1 MANYMRIQRSIRVNG
16 EKVAE
21 TTKSITTG
29 RNPSRRFRVQG
40 GVAPLTTPDRS
51 ADGAAGP
58 KNMRQDIKLSL
69 FKLTVLQLLAL
80 LQNVIEK
87 FTGNANFPTPP
98 FSIAQME
105 AKYTELNDAVA
116 AATEGGLLQ
125 RKLRDDL
132 VLEVRDML
140 RVQASYVRTVANGN
154 GTILASSGFALRRQ
168 PEPIEVVDIPQNV
181 KAKSTYEEGAL
192 KVTWSRTLGA
202 RMFRLERAEGDP
214 TLPTTTWS
222 VVTQTSR
229 QSVEVKNLVPYQA
242 YYFRVVALGI
252 DAEGKPSDV
261 VLGRAA

>member
-1 MANYMRIQRSIRVNG
+1 MANYMRIRRCIRANG
-16 EKVAE
+16 EKVE
-21 TTKSITTG
+21 ESTKCTTTG
-29 RNPSRRFRVQG
+29 RNPSRRFWVQG

-87 FTGNANFPTPP
+87 LTGNADFPTPP

-105 AKYTELNDAVA
+105 AKRVEYAEAIAN
-116 AATEGGLLQ
+116 ATEGSQ
-125 RKLRDDL
+125 ASRAHRDKLT
-132 VLEVRDML
+132 LEVRDLL
-140 RVQASYVRTVANGN
+140 RIQADYVRSVANGDAA
-154 GTILASSGFALRRQ
+154 ILTTSGFALRKQ
-168 PEPIEVVDIPQNV
+168 PEPIEVVDIPKNV
-181 KAKSTYEEGAL
+181 TARSTFEEGAL

-214 TLPTTTWS
+214 TLPTTAWS
-222 VVTQTSR
+222 VVAQTSR